1 MVKNERSIDSR
12 TVFHYRIQHAQTHHR
27 QAQACNA
34 SAPKLGVKQMKVYD
48 LTQKTD
54 PQHVFV
60 ICYDPNQNLWYHETD
75 VEDDVLP
82 DGTIWNENTRS
93 WQSGYLGDGEYL
105 DGVEDCAIAL
115 HKALTY
121 LNEQVQ
127 V

>member
-1 MVKNERSIDSR
+1 
-12 TVFHYRIQHAQTHHR
+12 
-27 QAQACNA
+27 
-34 SAPKLGVKQMKVYD
+34 MKMYD
-48 LTQKTD
+48 LTPKTE

-82 DGTIWNENTRS
+82 DGTVWNENTRS

-115 HKALTY
+115 HNALAY
-121 LNEQVQ
+121 LNEQAQ
-127 V
+127 A

>member
-1 MVKNERSIDSR
+1 
-12 TVFHYRIQHAQTHHR
+12 
-27 QAQACNA
+27 
-34 SAPKLGVKQMKVYD
+34 MKVYD
-48 LTQKTD
+48 LTQKSD

-60 ICYDPNQNLWYHETD
+60 ICYDPNQKLWYHETD

-82 DGTIWNENTRS
+82 DGTVWNENTRS

-115 HKALTY
+115 HNALVF
-121 LNEQVQ
+121 LNQQEDDKRVERKTLNGTPFMGDK